1 MYEYTIGKDLK
12 STAIQGDAMHHLSD
26 AITTGVALVGT
37 LLALYGGTY
46 WARATDYAAIC
57 AAMYMA
63 YNAYAIGYPAL
74 RELLDESVYTDM
86 ETAVH
91 TVASGIPGV
100 TNINTCIVRKS
111 GFDYIVELHIQVD
124 GDISVRDGHLVAHR
138 VEDTVCIAYP
148 SIQKMVIHVEPRWD
162 IV

>member
-1 MYEYTIGKDLK
+1 
-12 STAIQGDAMHHLSD
+12 
-26 AITTGVALVGT
+26 
-37 LLALYGGTY
+37 
-46 WARATDYAAIC
+46 
-57 AAMYMA
+57 MA
-63 YNAYAIGYPAL
+63 YNAYTIGYPAL
-74 RELLDESVYTDM
+74 RELLDESVDT
-86 ETAVH
+86 ELEIAVH
-91 TVASGIPGV
+91 TIASSVPGV

-138 VEDTVCIAYP
+138 VEDTVCIAHP